1 MLRVDMQSRSS
12 SDDRKKQEVATMGQ
26 TAAPPPQGAATTDAT
41 HRWQSIRDEIIAE
54 IIAGTYPPGSLLP
67 SNAQIQ
73 QRWKVSS
80 TTSRKVLAELADA
93 GWARSQGTRGY
104 IATPG
109 PHPEQARIGDAV
121 REANPPTVID
131 QPAASQQEP
140 APPQAAHAPFPL
152 PRPQHTVPLAGTIAP
167 TLTTIT
173 GRSVQPEP
181 APAEVAHALQLPA
194 PGAPVLVRRHVI
206 ADSTGTVPVELWTAY
221 LDSDHAGDGPL
232 AQPEPLP
239 GTWPQALTTYTGHTV
254 TTGTSHIS
262 ARRPDPYEA
271 HALNL
276 TTADIVLA
284 RATTLYAEG
293 GPVSYAVSVWPGT
306 STHLSAEDHS
316 VT

>member
-1 MLRVDMQSRSS
+1 
-12 SDDRKKQEVATMGQ
+12 MGQ
-26 TAAPPPQGAATTDAT
+26 TAGPPPEGATTADAP

-67 SNAQIQ
+67 SNARIQ
-73 QRWKVSS
+73 QRWEVSS

-104 IATPG
+104 IATTG
-109 PHPEQARIGDAV
+109 PHPEQARSGDAV
-121 REANPPTVID
+121 REASPPTVID
-131 QPAASQQEP
+131 PPPPATSQQRP
-140 APPQAAHAPFPL
+140 ASPQAAHAPFAL

-167 TLTTIT
+167 TLTTII

-194 PGAPVLVRRHVI
+194 PGAPVLVRRHLI
-206 ADSTGTVPVELWTAY
+206 ADSAGTIPVELWTAY
-221 LDSDHAGDGPL
+221 LSADHAGDGPL
-232 AQPEPLP
+232 AQPDPIP
-239 GTWPQALTTYTGHTV
+239 GTWPQALTTFTGHAV
-254 TTGTSHIS
+254 TTATSHIS

-293 GPVSYAVSVWPGT
+293 RPISYAVSVWPAS
-306 STHLSAEDHS
+306 STQMSAEDHS